1 MSFFEKLKSANSVV
15 WADYTR
21 HEFVRGLQT
30 GTLPREAFEY
40 YLKQDY
46 LFLIHFARA
55 YSLAAYKSDTL
66 EQMKAATATVSAL
79 VESEMAL
86 HVQYCKE
93 WGISEAE
100 MQQIEEAPE
109 NMAYTRYVLEK
120 GHAGDILDLYVALS
134 PCVVGYGEIGERL
147 SSSPD
152 TVTDGNPY
160 LPWIEMYAG
169 EEYQEVS
176 NGAIKQ
182 LDDLAEARLTEARFD
197 SLSKTFREA
206 SRLEAAFWQ
215 MGLDVSSS

>member
-1 MSFFEKLKSANSVV
+1 MSFFEKLKSANNSV
-15 WADYTR
+15 WSDYTQ

-30 GTLPREAFEY
+30 GTLPRGAFEY

-55 YSLAAYKSDTL
+55 YSLAAYKADTL
-66 EQMKAATATVSAL
+66 AQMKAATATVSAL
-79 VESEMAL
+79 IETEMAL

-100 MQQIEEAPE
+100 MQKIEEAPE

-134 PCVVGYGEIGERL
+134 PCVVGYGEIGKRL
-147 SSSPD
+147 SSSPE
-152 TVTDGNPY
+152 TVTEDNPY

-176 NGAIKQ
+176 DGAIKQ
-182 LDDLAEARLTEARFD
+182 LEDLAEARLTEARFD

-215 MGLDVSSS
+215 MGLDHKAA